1 MKQIHNQEKQQFKK
15 LFKQELVDNFED
27 RFKILEVFLQTE
39 RHVTAGE
46 LVQILED
53 KGFHFE
59 PDFVR
64 DTIKLMCRFGFAQV
78 NRFDN
83 GLVRYEHRHL
93 CQHHDH
99 MICTKCRR
107 IIEFHDNRL
116 EFLQIQIADDYDF
129 HMLQHKME
137 IYGICSQCLKEREQ
151 IIPLAMAKQ
160 GEQLVIKDF
169 TGGSGARMRL
179 LSMGLKIGDTID
191 VVTNIGRG
199 QVVIAIDCKRY
210 VLGRG
215 LSQKILVRPTGA
227 GTEN

>member
-39 RHVTAGE
+39 RHVTVGE

-53 KGFHFE
+53 NGFHFE

-64 DTIKLMCRFGFAQV
+64 DTIKLMCRFGFAQA
-78 NRFDN
+78 NKFDN

-93 CQHHDH
+93 YQHHDH

-107 IIEFHDNRL
+107 IIEFQNDRIEL
-116 EFLQIQIADDYDF
+116 LQVQIADDYDF

-137 IYGICSQCLKEREQ
+137 IYGICSQCLKERKQ

-169 TGGSGARMRL
+169 TGGSGAHMRL
-179 LSMGLKIGDTID
+179 LSMGLKIGDTVEVI
-191 VVTNIGRG
+191 TNIGRG

-215 LSQKILVRPTGA
+215 LSQKILVQPAGA
-227 GTEN
+227 DGGL

>member
-1 MKQIHNQEKQQFKK
+1 
-15 LFKQELVDNFED
+15 
-27 RFKILEVFLQTE
+27 
-39 RHVTAGE
+39 
-46 LVQILED
+46 
-53 KGFHFE
+53 
-59 PDFVR
+59 FVR
-64 DTIKLMCRFGFAQV
+64 DTLKLMCRFGFAQA
-78 NRFDN
+78 NRFDS

-107 IIEFHDNRL
+107 IIEFHDDQIEL
-116 EFLQIQIADDYDF
+116 LQVQIADDYDF

-137 IYGICSQCLKEREQ
+137 IYGICSQCLKERKQ

-160 GEQLVIKDF
+160 GEQLVVKDF
-169 TGGSGARMRL
+169 TGGTGARMRL
-179 LSMGLKIGDTID
+179 LLMGLKPGDTID

-215 LSQKILVRPTGA
+215 LSQKILVRPAVTDG
-227 GTEN
+227 EL